1 MNGKSKTGK
10 IILSVLLLL
19 AVILM
24 VALPFILESR
34 ASNRSGESVR
44 SATAETG
51 QIDVTVS
58 GAGVLSEE
66 DAVSISIP
74 DDVRVTGY
82 LAANGDIVEKGQ
94 PVASVDTISVYQV
107 AAELADALAAIRSEL
122 SEIQATAVSTSI
134 TSNVAGVVTA
144 LYAEEGDDIR
154 QVMMEHGALA
164 EITMDNGTVIRVS
177 GTSGTISR
185 APLQPGYDVFSGA
198 VIYEMIDV
206 DATGEYGLLV
216 LQHQKYEAV
225 LAQLFQMLRDGYVT
239 ASESGMISG
248 VDTSFVTK
256 KFTAAHPE
264 PSPLVVLSEASRR
277 TPDGP
282 GENGERSGGPGG
294 NAPRSLPGQGAAL
307 SSGFPDEESRA
318 EPDDSAERP
327 VSPKTG
333 EEIETNPA
341 DGKAETV
348 TEYLFAQLSSAL
360 DNNSCANVKLED
372 GTVILLAF
380 SDFPNAKKGDY
391 VCIEKETVTTFPEGA
406 EPVTTTSY
414 QVLLVTE
421 ISVEASGRGS
431 GSSSG
436 SNSGRGTGGSSGGG
450 SGDAGGSSEG
460 STVSSSGS
468 AGGSSVQPAETWS
481 LSMKTIA
488 SVVPTDSMIISI
500 TVDELDILSISRGDR
515 AIVTIDALPGR
526 AFEGLVTG
534 VNTGSSNSG
543 GNSKYLAEITIPREE
558 EFLAGMN
565 ASGLITLQTYRDVIV
580 VPSAALSELNGRTVI
595 YTDYNKDTMTLLEP
609 VEVETGVSDGD
620 MVQII
625 SGLEAGESCWYTWY
639 ENDAVGVSSKSGIRN
654 PFRNLLGGRGGRR

>member
-19 AVILM
+19 AVVLM
-24 VALPFILESR
+24 VVLPFILESR
-34 ASNRSGESVR
+34 AANSSGKSVR

-66 DAVSISIP
+66 NAVSISIP
-74 DDVRVTGY
+74 DDVRVTDY
-82 LAANGDIVEKGQ
+82 LVANGDIVEKGQ
-94 PVASVDTISVYQV
+94 PVANVDTISVYQV

-177 GTSGTISR
+177 GTSGTISG
-185 APLQPGYDVFSGA
+185 APLQVGYDVFSGA

-206 DATGEYGLLV
+206 DATGKYGLLV

-225 LAQLFQMLRDGYVT
+225 LAQLFQMLRDGYV
-239 ASESGMISG
+239 AAPESGMISG
-248 VDTSFVTK
+248 ADTSFVTK
-256 KFTAAHPE
+256 TFIAAHPE
-264 PSPLVVLSEASRR
+264 PSPSVVLSEASRR

-282 GENGERSGGPGG
+282 SENGERPGEPGG
-294 NAPRSLPGQGAAL
+294 NVPRSLPDQGAGL
-307 SSGFPDEESRA
+307 SSGFPDKESRT

-341 DGKAETV
+341 DVKAETV

-372 GTVILLAF
+372 GTVILLDF
-380 SDFPNAKKGDY
+380 SDFPNAKKGNY

-414 QVLLVTE
+414 HVLLVTA
-421 ISVEASGRGS
+421 ISVEASGGGSGGGSSRGS
-431 GSSSG
+431 
-436 SNSGRGTGGSSGGG
+436 GGSSGGG

-460 STVSSSGS
+460 STVSSSGG
-468 AGGSSVQPAETWS
+468 AGGSNVQPAETWS

-526 AFEGLVTG
+526 AFEGVVTG

-595 YTDYNKDTMTLLEP
+595 YTDYNENTMTLSDP

-625 SGLEAGESCWYTWY
+625 SGLKEGDSCWYTWY
-639 ENDAVGVSSKSGIRN
+639 ENDAFGVSGKSGSRN
-654 PFRNLLGGRGGRR
+654 PFGNLLGGRGGRR